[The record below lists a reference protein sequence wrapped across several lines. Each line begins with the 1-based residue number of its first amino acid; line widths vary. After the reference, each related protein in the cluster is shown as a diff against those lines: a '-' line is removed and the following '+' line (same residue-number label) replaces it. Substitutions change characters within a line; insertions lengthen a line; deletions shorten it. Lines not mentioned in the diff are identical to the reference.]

1 MLIEAAAGQSYIT
14 FVHKLTP
21 RVFEEDIENEP
32 TSRAGR
38 NFDLSSCRGH
48 VVLSEARS
56 GAPAGSAPMTA
67 CTFHPLQPS
76 SLPGRALTIGAAGK
90 HAL

>member
-1 MLIEAAAGQSYIT
+1 MLIEATAGQSYIT

-38 NFDLSSCRGH
+38 NFDLSS
-48 VVLSEARS
+48 
-56 GAPAGSAPMTA
+56 
-67 CTFHPLQPS
+67 
-76 SLPGRALTIGAAGK
+76 LPGSRGCCWRLGVELVQVA
-90 HAL
+90 HQ